1 MSRYIQNAHIAKRIC
16 STQELIN
23 ALYEEHEKSNNER
36 KKMRLKAI
44 KNIFLGNCS
53 FSYINFIDE
62 D

>member
-1 MSRYIQNAHIAKRIC
+1 VSRYIQNAHIAKRIC

-44 KNIFLGNCS
+44 NNIFLGIWIFLLVNVV
-53 FSYINFIDE
+53 DQ
-62 D
+62 